1 MKWAVLILAILF
13 PLITLAAEQRTPFG
27 VQRIL
32 TNAVIGER
40 QAIARYNAY
49 AVKADEEGYLGAG
62 SLFRACAKAESIHLR
77 RFTALMIER
86 NLALPPEAAVKVDVG
101 STRENLQDAFSAE
114 TGERD
119 GAYLH
124 AIRVANDDHDEAVA
138 KTFDETRDVEVE
150 HANLC
155 SDALRNFADMKAPR
169 EYFVCERCG
178 YTTNVR
184 LPLCPSCRDAH
195 PLKGAE

>member
-13 PLITLAAEQRTPFG
+13 PLISLAAEPRTPFG
-27 VQRIL
+27 VQKIL

-49 AVKADEEGYLGAG
+49 AAKADEEGYLGAA

-86 NLALPPEAAVKVDVG
+86 NLAVPAEATVKVDVA
-101 STRENLQDAFSAE
+101 STAENLENAFAAE
-114 TGERD
+114 NAERD
-119 GAYLH
+119 STYLY
-124 AIRVANDDHDEAVA
+124 AIRQANDDHDEAVA

-155 SDALRNFADMKAPR
+155 AGALRNLADMKTAR
-169 EYFVCERCG
+169 EYYVCERCG

-195 PLKGAE
+195 PLHGTQ